1 MIYKKT
7 SYLHCKNLPI
17 YNNDL
22 VNRLTRTPVYY
33 ADSSNKSADDL
44 LDGVALIPMGT
55 DCNSNLQSL
64 LSGTFAY
71 VITIIYAT
79 NISQATTTSRR
90 VQIAMSYNSI
100 PAKMA
105 IRLYGG
111 SGWTEWQRLASLSD
125 LSSVT
130 VTSCT
135 SATYSST
142 ANYAK
147 SSGTASKATSAT
159 SATYSS
165 TANYAKNIPTSLIT
179 NNAFPIPT
187 VGYGSLPNTNL
198 NSCRTNIIVGF
209 SENDLPHIT
218 NLPSNMAGIFRS
230 QICGTYCLQEYFV
243 MYEPYGKFRRMYGS
257 LGWSDWINE

>member
-1 MIYKKT
+1 
-7 SYLHCKNLPI
+7 
-17 YNNDL
+17 
-22 VNRLTRTPVYY
+22 
-33 ADSSNKSADDL
+33 
-44 LDGVALIPMGT
+44 MGT
-55 DCNSNLQSL
+55 DCNTNLQSL

-71 VITIIYAT
+71 VITIIYVT
-79 NISQATTTSRR
+79 NISQAATTSRR

-125 LSSVT
+125 LSFVT
-130 VTSCT
+130 VTSC
-135 SATYSST
+135 
-142 ANYAK
+142 
-147 SSGTASKATSAT
+147 T

-179 NNAFPIPT
+179 NSAFPIPT
-187 VGYGSLPNTNL
+187 VGYGALPNPNL
-198 NSCRTNIIVGF
+198 NSCRINIIVGF

-230 QICGTYCLQEYFV
+230 QIYGTYCLQEYFV